1 MNFLR
6 KMEKRFGRFAIPNL
20 TRYIIF
26 TYVIGYFL
34 EIFQRLYG
42 WNLLGLVTLNPEAI
56 IHGQIWRLVTW
67 VLCPPGQLS
76 FFTLIMLLCYYQLG
90 SLLERT
96 WGTFLYNVYI
106 FTGLV
111 FTVVG
116 AFLILLLPYGR
127 AIYTYAWAGNLQI
140 YSTFYVSLSIFLGFA
155 MTYPEQT
162 MLLYFVIP
170 VKIKYL
176 AVLDLAFLTYDVIRS
191 FMGSVSSG
199 IITLVMILSSL
210 AGTLLFYLL
219 TRKGRWNYGTTNRR
233 QHQKRQQEFAR
244 AVGRSQVTSD
254 GKISRHKCAVC
265 GQTELTNPDLE
276 FRFCSKCNGNYEYCQ
291 NHLFT
296 HEHIR

>member
-6 KMEKRFGRFAIPNL
+6 KMERKFGRFAISNL

-26 TYVIGYFL
+26 TYIAGYVL
-34 EIFQRLYG
+34 DMMGSIYG
-42 WNLLGLVTLNPEAI
+42 VNYLGMVSLNPYAI
-56 IHGQIWRLVTW
+56 LHGQVWRLVTW
-67 VLCPPGQLS
+67 VLCPPAQIS
-76 FFTLIMLLCYYQLG
+76 IFTVIMLLCYYQLG

-106 FTGLV
+106 FMGLF

-116 AFLILLLPYGR
+116 AFLIMLLPTGR
-127 AIYTYAWAGNLQI
+127 VLYMYAWQVGAPV

-155 MTYPEQT
+155 LTYPEQT

-170 VKIKYL
+170 IKIKYL
-176 AVLDLAFLTYDVIRS
+176 AVVDLAFLTYEIIRS
-191 FMGSVSSG
+191 FMGSAASG
-199 IITLVMILSSL
+199 MVTLTMIASSL
-210 AGTLLFYLL
+210 AGTLMYWLL
-219 TRKGRWNYGTTNRR
+219 TRKGRWTYSNTTRR
-233 QHQKRQQEFAR
+233 QHQKRQKQFTQ
-244 AVGRSQVTSD
+244 AVGRTQVNAG
-254 GKISRHKCAVC
+254 GKISRHKCAIC

-296 HEHIR
+296 HEHIK